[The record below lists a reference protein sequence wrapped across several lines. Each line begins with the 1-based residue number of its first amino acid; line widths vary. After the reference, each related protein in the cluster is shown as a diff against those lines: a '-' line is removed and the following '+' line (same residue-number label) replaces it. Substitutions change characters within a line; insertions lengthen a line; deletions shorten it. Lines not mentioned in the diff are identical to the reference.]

1 MTEKKKIVP
10 KRCKKRVADMTPE
23 EYEANKLYR
32 RLEARAYHA
41 KTTEEYKQKL
51 RDRASA
57 YAKRKRAS
65 MTTEERSADA
75 KRRWKRAKERLA
87 AKPDAEKQREREKRA
102 AIWKRYYQKDREKFL
117 EGQRARRASLPAE
130 NQERNRAKARKRS
143 EQVRRTR
150 TPQEKKSDLEYKRR
164 WINEKRASD
173 LHFRVLSN
181 LRARLGGAVRRRDSK
196 KANKRTKDLVGVDW
210 QTFCEHIER
219 QFDNKMSWENWGKN
233 GWHIDHIIPLAAFDL
248 SKKKE
253 LAVASYY
260 LNHRPMWGKDNMS
273 KAGNMPAKKEVPIA
287 LRRKL
292 YELDKKFFERPTYVR
307 KTGSR

>member
-1 MTEKKKIVP
+1 MAKKKIIPRRVP
-10 KRCKKRVADMTPE
+10 KKVADMTPE

-32 RLEARAYHA
+32 RLEARRYHS

-51 RDRASA
+51 RDRAKA
-57 YAKRKRAS
+57 YAKRKSAS
-65 MTTEERSADA
+65 MTKEERSADA
-75 KRRWKRAKERLA
+75 RRRWKRAKERLA

-143 EQVRRTR
+143 EEVRTNR
-150 TPQEKKSDLEYKRR
+150 TPQEKKKDLEYKRR
-164 WINEKRASD
+164 WINQKRAED

-181 LRARLGGAVRRRDSK
+181 LRARLGAAVRRRDSK
-196 KANKRTKDLVGVDW
+196 KANTRTHALVGVDW
-210 QTFCEHIER
+210 ETFRKHIEK
-219 QFDNKMSWENWGKN
+219 QFDENMSWDNWGKT

-260 LNHRPMWGKDNMS
+260 LNHRPMWGKENMR

-292 YELDKKFFERPTYVR
+292 YELDENFFDRPNYVR
-307 KTGSR
+307 RTPK